1 MAEQNLILIE
11 TLCVHYN
18 IERDFIHELH
28 EMGLI
33 DLQLI
38 EQQSYFHTEKIND
51 LEKILRIHHELNV
64 NMEGIDVVFN
74 LLEKQMALREEL
86 KTLRNRLRRYEN
98 D

>member
-1 MAEQNLILIE
+1 MAEQDLILIE
-11 TLCVHYN
+11 ILCVHYN
-18 IERDFIHELH
+18 IERVFIDELH

-33 DLQLI
+33 DIQI
-38 EQQSYFHTEKIND
+38 VEQESYMQTEKIND

-74 LLEKQMALREEL
+74 LLEKETALREEL
-86 KTLRNRLRRYEN
+86 KTLKNRLRRYEN

>member
-18 IERDFIHELH
+18 IERVFMDELH

-33 DLQLI
+33 DIHFL
-38 EQQSYFHTEKIND
+38 EQKSYLRTEKIND

-74 LLEKQMALREEL
+74 LLQKQMALREEL
-86 KTLRNRLRRYEN
+86 KTLKNRLCRYEN